1 MRALRR
7 RLSFS
12 NVIAMIAL
20 FAVIGG
26 GAYAAGKISGKKIKK
41 DSIPINRIKGDLP
54 PGPQGEPGEPG
65 QDGAD
70 GTALA
75 YAKVSSSGTLDV
87 SASKG
92 IASAERIVA
101 GYYCVYPAVDGVENM
116 VAGPDISGGGAV
128 RTAAAS
134 FEDNF
139 TSCDP
144 GGVNVTT
151 WSENG
156 TLTDTGFFLLLN

>member
-1 MRALRR
+1 MRAVRR
-7 RLSFS
+7 RMTFS
-12 NVIAMIAL
+12 NVVSMIAL

-26 GAYAAGKISGKKIKK
+26 GAYAANKISGKKIKK

-65 QDGAD
+65 AD

-75 YAKVSSSGTLDV
+75 YAKVSSNGTLDV
-87 SASKG
+87 ANSKG
-92 IASAERIVA
+92 ITSAERVIA
-101 GYYCVYPAVDGVENM
+101 GYYCVTPSVDGVENII
-116 VAGPDISGGGAV
+116 ASPDISGGGGV

-139 TSCDP
+139 TSCED
-144 GGVNVTT
+144 GEINVTT

-156 TLTDTGFFLLLN
+156 TLTDTAFYLLLN

>member
-1 MRALRR
+1 MKAVRR
-7 RLSFS
+7 RMTFS
-12 NVIAMIAL
+12 NVISMIAL

-26 GAYAAGKISGKKIKK
+26 GAYAANKISGKKIKK
-41 DSIPINRIKGDLP
+41 DSIPINRLKGDLP
-54 PGPQGEPGEPG
+54 EGPKGDPGEPG

-75 YAKVSSSGTLDV
+75 YAKVSANGTLDV
-87 SASKG
+87 ANSKG

-101 GYYCVYPAVDGVENM
+101 GYYCVDPSVEGVENM
-116 VAGPDISGGGAV
+116 IASPDISGGGV
-128 RTAAAS
+128 VKTAAAS

-144 GGVNVTT
+144 GSINVTT

-156 TLTDTGFFLLLN
+156 TLTDTAFYLLLN